1 MILRYSGASKIARMK
16 LTPIFLSAL
25 AALAAFATGCGYHL
39 QGAGAIPARDIYLQP
54 FTNRTDKLDLA
65 TVMTAAVREEL
76 AHRARGPQPASAAG
90 AGAILSGE
98 ITYYGVTQVT
108 LDPQGQANR
117 YEVVVTARVKLVGR
131 DGRELYQNDRFLH
144 REVYER
150 PEAIQNFYDQEPQA
164 RQALAEAFA
173 KDLMDTIAENY

>member
-1 MILRYSGASKIARMK
+1 MK
-16 LTPIFLSAL
+16 RAPIFLTAL
-25 AALAAFATGCGYHL
+25 AALAIFASGCGYHL
-39 QGAGAIPARDIYLQP
+39 QGAGTIPARDIYLQP
-54 FTNRTDKLDLA
+54 FVNRTDKLDLA
-65 TVMTAAVREEL
+65 VVMTAAVREEL
-76 AHRARGPQPASAAG
+76 AHRARGPQPDSPAG

-108 LDPQGQANR
+108 LDPRGQANR
-117 YEVVVTARVKLVGR
+117 YEVTVTARVKLVGK
-131 DGRELYQNDRFLH
+131 DGKELYQNERFLH

-164 RQALAEAFA
+164 RQALAAAFA